1 MDLTKEFPT
10 DRGHFYES
18 MLISSNLKRSILYG
32 PCRPTTFEFPFTPDV
47 SGYNRKFTPHFY
59 FKTIKSGIRIPRLW
73 LCYSIILDRVYCET
87 CWLFSNR
94 LEKSFKNNWILG
106 INDWHHIGDKI
117 NVHETSRQHIQ
128 AVESRCLWLKNRTID
143 SQLEIQIN
151 EEALFWKNV
160 LTRLIKIILFLTAGN
175 TALRGNEGS
184 NKKENLS
191 EGNFI
196 RTVKLLADF
205 DPVLHQLLNE
215 DKYKIKYLSW
225 QIQNEIIQ
233 LLSSEVLNILA
244 NEVKTSKFYSIIVD
258 STQDITKIDQ
268 LSIILRYVV
277 VNYDQKSI
285 EVKESCFGFFE
296 LKKHGAADH
305 ENLIYKVLQSFN
317 IDIQNCRGQCYDGAA
332 VMSGIYS
339 GVQQRIS
346 SNVSNAPFIHC
357 CAHNLNLVICDAAAS
372 TEIANNFFLIVQS
385 IYNFFSTSAPRWA
398 NLALK
403 EDFAKKVR
411 QKVLKKVCPTR
422 WEARYESVSALKER
436 YIDVLKSLTGII
448 LTSDKLGERNMAN
461 SLKKKIEHFQ
471 FVLML
476 YLWER
481 VLQPSHGVSKLLQQR
496 NMDLHNVRD
505 RLAESFSSIQNL
517 RNDYINIVKYA
528 KDLCIKWDI
537 PLNSSQTRQ
546 RLVKK
551 FFDEVDGDRRLNIT
565 ENNFKIKIF
574 FPLIDTLLVQLKS
587 RFESFQDVC
596 DTFKFLKPES
606 IIKSEETETIKSCY
620 DFVQNY

>member
-1 MDLTKEFPT
+1 M
-10 DRGHFYES
+10 
-18 MLISSNLKRSILYG
+18 
-32 PCRPTTFEFPFTPDV
+32 
-47 SGYNRKFTPHFY
+47 
-59 FKTIKSGIRIPRLW
+59 
-73 LCYSIILDRVYCET
+73 
-87 CWLFSNR
+87 
-94 LEKSFKNNWILG
+94 
-106 INDWHHIGDKI
+106 
-117 NVHETSRQHIQ
+117 
-128 AVESRCLWLKNRTID
+128 
-143 SQLEIQIN
+143 
-151 EEALFWKNV
+151 
-160 LTRLIKIILFLTAGN
+160 
-175 TALRGNEGS
+175 
-184 NKKENLS
+184 
-191 EGNFI
+191 
-196 RTVKLLADF
+196 
-205 DPVLHQLLNE
+205 LNE

-233 LLSSEVLNILA
+233 LLSTEVLNILA

-285 EVKESCFGFFE
+285 EVKESFFGFFE

-305 ENLIYKVLQSFN
+305 ENRIYKVLQSFN
-317 IDIQNCRGQCYDGAA
+317 IDIQNCRGQGYDGAA

-357 CAHNLNLVICDAAAS
+357 CAHNLNLIICDAAAS

-403 EDFAKKVR
+403 EDFAKKIR

-461 SLKKKIEHFQ
+461 SLKKKMEHFQ

-476 YLWER
+476 CLWER
-481 VLQPSHGVSKLLQQR
+481 VLRPLHGVSKLLQQR
-496 NMDLHNVRD
+496 NMDLHNARD

-546 RLVKK
+546 RLAKK

-574 FPLIDTLLVQLKS
+574 FPLIDTILVQLKS

-620 DFVQNY
+620 DFVQNYKSDVGSELTYQILSLKEIIINKKLRSIRDLALFILENDLSCSYSEVLGACIIFLTLPVTVATAERSFSKLKIIKNYLRNSMGQDRLSNIAVLNIEQQRTKELSLDKIITDFSNLKARRMKF